1 MFSRTNPERA
11 IVLRANPHPQQ
22 DQRLRTLYGYDIL
35 DTPREAEFDE
45 IVELAAEICDAPI
58 SVINLIDKDRQ
69 WFKAEV
75 GLGARE
81 TPLDTSLCSHAIL
94 EAPFVEIPDT
104 LEDPRMADNPL
115 CTAGDGNGLRFY
127 AGALLVAPDGL
138 PLGTLCILDNKPR
151 ALSAHQRKAVAVLA
165 RQVMKQLDLRL
176 SLSRQAVLMSE
187 ADHRVKNSLQ
197 TLSAM
202 VRLHARQLDD
212 KATIDVLDSIQRRV
226 NAMATLHGELQ
237 SSGGRDEVDAEK
249 YLDKVAGLLQ
259 QTAPDH
265 IKISYTADQA
275 LLRANVASSLGL
287 IISEFAAN
295 SIKHGFPGTTPGHIT
310 IDLALRDGHFHL
322 TCKDNGLGTRSESKQ
337 RPDSIGQT
345 LMAAAASQLDAQVD
359 HKLTPEGS
367 RLSLTF

>member
-1 MFSRTNPERA
+1 MSSRANPERA

-35 DTPREAEFDE
+35 DTPREREFDE

-75 GLGARE
+75 GLSARE

-94 EAPFVEIPDT
+94 EDPFVEIPDT
-104 LEDPRMADNPL
+104 LNDPRTADNPL
-115 CTAGDGNGLRFY
+115 CIAGDGIRFY
-127 AGALLVAPDGL
+127 AGALLLAPDGL

-151 ALSAHQRKAVAVLA
+151 KLTALQRKTVAVLA

-176 SLSRQAVLMSE
+176 ALRRQEVLMSE

-212 KATIDVLDSIQRRV
+212 KATVDVLDGIQRRV

-237 SSGGRDEVDAEK
+237 SGGGQDEVAADK
-249 YLDKVAGLLQ
+249 YLDKVVGLLQ
-259 QTAPDH
+259 ETAPNH
-265 IKISYTADQA
+265 IKISHVTDHAT
-275 LLRANVASSLGL
+275 LRSNTASSLGL

-295 SIKHGFPGTTPGHIT
+295 SIKHGFPDAAPGHIEIGLT
-310 IDLALRDGHFHL
+310 LREGRFNLD
-322 TCKDNGLGTRSESKQ
+322 CKDNGIGSKNGGKR

-359 HKLTPEGS
+359 HRLTPEGS

>member
-1 MFSRTNPERA
+1 
-11 IVLRANPHPQQ
+11 LRANPHPQQ
-22 DQRLRTLYGYDIL
+22 DQRLRTLYSYDIL
-35 DTPREAEFDE
+35 DTPREEEFNE

-75 GLGARE
+75 GLNARE

-104 LEDPRMADNPL
+104 LQDPRMADNPL
-115 CTAGDGNGLRFY
+115 CTEGDGLRFY

-151 ALSAHQRKAVAVLA
+151 QLTALQRKTVAVLA

-176 SLSRQAVLMSE
+176 ALRQQDVLMSE
-187 ADHRVKNSLQ
+187 ADHRIKNSLQ

-212 KATIDVLDSIQRRV
+212 KATVNVLDGIQRRV

-237 SSGGRDEVDAEK
+237 SGGGRDEVDAGK
-249 YLDKVAGLLQ
+249 YLGKVVSLLQ
-259 QTAPDH
+259 ETAPGH
-265 IKISYTADQA
+265 VQISYSADQA
-275 LLRANVASSLGL
+275 TLRSNMASSLGL

-295 SIKHGFPGTTPGHIT
+295 SIKHGFPDASPGHIEIELT
-310 IDLALRDGHFHL
+310 LRDGHFHL
-322 TCKDNGLGTRSESKQ
+322 ACKDNGIGSKNEGKR

-359 HKLTPEGS
+359 HSLTPEGS